1 MTTFT
6 ALLKI
11 FSTKC
16 FCNLKVARLGK
27 FVSSEIFKYTVYAIT
42 VLNGQKKVPRWLGG
56 GGLGCGDGELSPG
69 PNKRSQT

>member
-1 MTTFT
+1 MPTFT

-16 FCNLKVARLGK
+16 FRNLKVARLGK
-27 FVSSEIFKYTVYAIT
+27 FVSSEIFKDTVYAIT
-42 VLNGQKKVPRWLGG
+42 VLNRQKNVPR
-56 GGLGCGDGELSPG
+56 GLGCGDGELSPG